1 MLTATS
7 SGVSIASRILYMKRI
22 VTFGEIML
30 RLKSPG
36 HERLFQSPLLETS
49 FGGGEANVAVS
60 LTRFGHGAAFI
71 SVVSDDPIGDAALA
85 ALRAHGV
92 DITGVKRAT
101 GRTGIYFL
109 ETGSDCRPSTVTYDR
124 SGSAMALAGPEDF
137 DWPAIFTGADWFH
150 VTGITPALSRSAAD
164 AALMAVQTARN
175 AGVKVSIDLNYRKK
189 LWNYG
194 ALAPDVMGL
203 FAAEAD
209 VIIAN
214 EEDIQLG
221 LGLRV
226 RSMEHGGRLDGDA
239 YQALA
244 EALVAKYPN
253 IGTIAVTLRESLS
266 ADRNGWSACLLG
278 KEGFRHSRSYKL
290 DDIVDRVGGG
300 DSFAAGLICALLD
313 GLDEAAALEFAVAA
327 SALKHTIPGDWNL
340 VSRSEVNRLVA
351 GDGTGRV
358 QR

>member
-1 MLTATS
+1 
-7 SGVSIASRILYMKRI
+7 MKRI

-30 RLKSPG
+30 RLKAPG
-36 HERLFQSPLLETS
+36 HERLFQGALLEAS

-60 LTRFGHGAAFI
+60 LARFGHEASFVSA
-71 SVVSDDPIGDAALA
+71 VSDDPIGDAALS
-85 ALRAHGV
+85 ALRAQGV
-92 DITGVKRAT
+92 DVSAVRKVP

-109 ETGSDCRPSTVTYDR
+109 ETGSDCRASTVTYDR
-124 SGSAMALAGPEDF
+124 SGSAMARAEAADF
-137 DWPAIFTGADWFH
+137 DWPAIFAGADWFH
-150 VTGITPALSRSAAD
+150 MTGITPALSRSAAD
-164 AALMAVQTARN
+164 AALAAVQAAR
-175 AGVKVSIDLNYRKK
+175 ATGIRVSVDLNYRKK

-194 ALAPDVMGL
+194 ARATEVMGL
-203 FAAEAD
+203 FAAAAD

-221 LGLRV
+221 LGILV
-226 RSMEHGGRLDGDA
+226 TGTKHGAAKDIEETADTASYR
-239 YQALA
+239 ALA
-244 EALVAKYPN
+244 EALVTKYPN
-253 IGTIAVTLRESLS
+253 IGIVAVTLRESRS

-278 KEGFRHSRSYKL
+278 KDGFRRSRSYEL

-313 GLDEAAALEFAVAA
+313 GSNEADALEFAVAA

-340 VSRSEVNRLVA
+340 VSRAEVDRLVA

>member
-1 MLTATS
+1 
-7 SGVSIASRILYMKRI
+7 MKRI

-36 HERLFQSPLLETS
+36 HERLFQSPLLEES

-60 LTRFGHGAAFI
+60 LARFGHEVAFVSAI
-71 SVVSDDPIGDAALA
+71 SQDSVGEAALS
-85 ALRAHGV
+85 ALRAQGV
-92 DITGVKRAT
+92 DISWVKRAP
-101 GRTGIYFL
+101 GRLGIYFL

-124 SGSAMALAGPEDF
+124 SGSVMALAGPDDF
-137 DWPAIFTGADWFH
+137 NWTAIFTGADWFH
-150 VTGITPALSRSAAD
+150 ITGITPALSRSAAD
-164 AALMAVQTARN
+164 AALMAVRAART
-175 AGVKVSIDLNYRKK
+175 AGVKVSVDLNYRKK

-194 ALAPDVMGL
+194 TLAPEVMGL

-226 RSMEHGGRLDGDA
+226 PSMEHDVKIDDGS
-239 YQALA
+239 YKALA
-244 EALVAKYPN
+244 ETLVAKYPN
-253 IGTIAVTLRESLS
+253 IGIVAVTLRESRS
-266 ADRNGWSACLLG
+266 ADRNGWAACLLG
-278 KEGFRHSRSYKL
+278 RDGFMRSRSYEL
-290 DDIVDRVGGG
+290 EDIVDRVGGG

-313 GLDEAAALEFAVAA
+313 GLDEAASLEFAVAA

-340 VSRSEVNRLVA
+340 VSRAEVDRLVA

>member
-1 MLTATS
+1 
-7 SGVSIASRILYMKRI
+7 MKRI

-60 LTRFGHGAAFI
+60 LVRLGHETVF
-71 SVVSDDPIGDAALA
+71 VSAVPEDPIGEAALS
-85 ALRAHGV
+85 ALRAQGV
-92 DITGVKRAT
+92 DVSMVKRAP
-101 GRTGIYFL
+101 GRMGIYFL

-124 SGSAMALAGPEDF
+124 SGSAMALAGPDDF
-137 DWPAIFTGADWFH
+137 NWNAILAGADWLH
-150 VTGITPALSRSAAD
+150 VTGITPALCRSAAD
-164 AALMAVQTARN
+164 AALAAVRAAKN
-175 AGVKVSIDLNYRKK
+175 AGVKVSVDLNYRKK

-194 ALAPDVMGL
+194 VSAPEVMGL
-203 FAAEAD
+203 FAGLAD

-221 LGLRV
+221 LGMRV
-226 RSMEHGGRLDGDA
+226 QVIEQGAKLDDGA
-239 YQALA
+239 YKALA
-244 EALVAKYPN
+244 EALVARYPN
-253 IGTIAVTLRESLS
+253 IGIVAVTMRESMS

-278 KEGFRHSRSYKL
+278 KDGFRRSRSYEL
-290 DDIVDRVGGG
+290 YDIVDRVGGG

-313 GLDEAAALEFAVAA
+313 GLDETAALEFAVAA
-327 SALKHTIPGDWNL
+327 AALKHTIPGDWNL
-340 VSRSEVNRLVA
+340 VSRAEVDRLVA

>member
-1 MLTATS
+1 
-7 SGVSIASRILYMKRI
+7 MKRI

-30 RLKSPG
+30 RLKAPG
-36 HERLFQSPLLETS
+36 HERLFQGSLLETS

-60 LTRFGHGAAFI
+60 LARFGHEASFVSA
-71 SVVSDDPIGDAALA
+71 VSDDPVGDAALS
-85 ALRAHGV
+85 ALRAQGV
-92 DITGVKRAT
+92 DVSAVRKVP

-109 ETGSDCRPSTVTYDR
+109 EAGSDCRPSTVTYDR
-124 SGSAMALAGPEDF
+124 SGSAMSRVEVADF
-137 DWPAIFTGADWFH
+137 DWPAIFAGADWFH

-164 AALMAVQTARN
+164 AALAAVQAARA
-175 AGVKVSIDLNYRKK
+175 AGIRVSVDLNYRKK

-194 ALAPDVMGL
+194 ARAAEVMGL
-203 FAAEAD
+203 FADGAD

-221 LGLRV
+221 LGIPV
-226 RSMEHGGRLDGDA
+226 PGTKHGAAEDTASYR
-239 YQALA
+239 ALA
-244 EALVAKYPN
+244 EALVAKYPK
-253 IGTIAVTLRESLS
+253 IRTVAITLRESRS

-278 KEGFRHSRSYKL
+278 KDGFRRSRRYEL

-313 GLDEAAALEFAVAA
+313 GSNEADALEFAVAA

-340 VSRSEVNRLVA
+340 VSRAEIDRLVA